1 MQNKAYTQ
9 VSNESK
15 RIFVFVFNTIMKF
28 IEQNVRSSEKIEW
41 EVIVFE

>member
-1 MQNKAYTQ
+1 MQNKANTQ

-15 RIFVFVFNTIMKF
+15 RISVFVFNTIMKF